1 MKEKAKLFIAIITSL
16 SIIILGIL
24 LLVMP
29 EAFPF
34 TKKNSQI
41 YAFIL
46 LGYAIYRIYRIVKN
60 LRSQKSK

>member
-34 TKKNSQI
+34 TKKISQI